1 MCWLRKNPKSE
12 VTPSKSLQME
22 MFEKVFG
29 KIRVKMIKE
38 EGIKREVYL
47 DSLGKPTVGIGHL
60 VRPEDNLKVGQVI
73 SQNHVEELF
82 RQDVTKAIWA
92 AIDQGEEVGEFE
104 EDFITALT
112 SVNFQLGVN
121 WPDKWPNT
129 YAALKVGNLEK
140 VIRNV
145 MGSLWHKQTPKR
157 TMAFKQALLQEIAEN
172 NRKVA

>member
-73 SQNHVEELF
+73 SQNFMIQMVKF
-82 RQDVTKAIWA
+82 
-92 AIDQGEEVGEFE
+92 
-104 EDFITALT
+104 
-112 SVNFQLGVN
+112 
-121 WPDKWPNT
+121 
-129 YAALKVGNLEK
+129 
-140 VIRNV
+140 
-145 MGSLWHKQTPKR
+145 
-157 TMAFKQALLQEIAEN
+157 
-172 NRKVA
+172 